1 MLRISFSPPRSSFY
15 SFKTRRNYRLELG
28 MGSCS
33 NMDICGVNATYYN
46 CCGNTCRFGQQRL
59 TEE

>member
-33 NMDICGVNATYYN
+33 NMDICAVVILAVLVNKD
-46 CCGNTCRFGQQRL
+46 
-59 TEE
+59 